1 MPLWTA
7 KGTSADA
14 TKGRDLKMGEFILY
28 DPDVSKVITKVL
40 KIGGRRWHA
49 EENRTSGEQ

>member
-1 MPLWTA
+1 
-7 KGTSADA
+7 
-14 TKGRDLKMGEFILY
+14 MGEFILY

-49 EENRTSGEQ
+49 EENRTSGEQCDRDTTLLALQVKKRV